1 MSASSSTPLVVE
13 EDWKKGAVK
22 LQGRAFHA
30 GSERGSLSPWE
41 PPILPPKA
49 IKTSEQ
55 PILRTLVIF
64 SHLKTW
70 HWLSGKAAL
79 AETYARAEI

>member
-1 MSASSSTPLVVE
+1 MLASSSTPLFVE
-13 EDWKKGAVK
+13 EDWEKGAVK

-30 GSERGSLSPWE
+30 GSECRSLSPWE

-55 PILRTLVIF
+55 PILRALVIF